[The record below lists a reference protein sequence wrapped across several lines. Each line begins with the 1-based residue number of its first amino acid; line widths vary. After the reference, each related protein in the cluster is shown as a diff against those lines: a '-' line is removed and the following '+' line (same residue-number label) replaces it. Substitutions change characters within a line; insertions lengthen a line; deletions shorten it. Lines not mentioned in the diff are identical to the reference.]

1 MTLEKMELT
10 CMSSMF
16 SIALFSE
23 EIEVDDTFGNIEKK
37 ILYANM
43 SRCES
48 ITFEFSDQEMNC
60 LDKVTKIAMKSER
73 KEWIEHYGSIRGKVE
88 EELKER
94 GMILVDNATSTN
106 HST

>member
-1 MTLEKMELT
+1 MTFEKMELAY
-10 CMSSMF
+10 MSSMF

-23 EIEVDDTFGNIEKK
+23 EMELDDTFRNIEKK

-43 SRCES
+43 SSCES
-48 ITFEFSDQEMNC
+48 VTFEFSDQEMNC

-73 KEWIEHYGSIRGKVE
+73 KEWIEHYGSIREKVE

-94 GMILVDNATSTN
+94 GKF
-106 HST
+106 